1 MKVKLRMKIKNK
13 NKKAIELQNQFV
25 NAINWKKLD
34 QIIEFIEIDKNGN
47 LIKKDTKEILRKIS
61 K

>member
-13 NKKAIELQNQFV
+13 NKKAIELQNQFN

-47 LIKKDTKEILRKIS
+47 LIKKDTEKMLRKIS

>member
-1 MKVKLRMKIKNK
+1 MKIKNK
-13 NKKAIELQNQFV
+13 NKKAIELQNQFN